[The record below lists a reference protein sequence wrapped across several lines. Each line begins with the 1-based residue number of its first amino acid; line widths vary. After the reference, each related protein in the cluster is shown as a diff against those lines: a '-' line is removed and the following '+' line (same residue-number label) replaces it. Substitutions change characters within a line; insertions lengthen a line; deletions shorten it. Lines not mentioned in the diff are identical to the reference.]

1 MRISFTVC
9 YLICAVFISFF
20 FISCHPVTISP
31 SSFED
36 VAESDGIDEI
46 SIKLDS
52 WGKTFFL
59 QAEFDS
65 DRDTYI
71 RPEDVVVLSGH
82 KRRKVRLCQRNS
94 SLPDSV
100 QHIVKGHNVMRIFSK
115 MTRRKSDTLSVS
127 VRLPDEDRIWEVLRF
142 VPANG
147 VYGYCFNGMK
157 AFGKDIGDE
166 GGQFRLS
173 VLYSSIS
180 PFWLSYDVFVE
191 PRKGVVDSMSK
202 QERQSWNHGI
212 QIMLDSLRT
221 DYDRQTY
228 TMKTGILHTPYY
240 GFRSNFGD
248 VDSLPVMKLIFE
260 RKDGGRI
267 ERTPDISLLPCGAI
281 MLDGSRVIGD
291 TIRVIGGRKAVK
303 TVSWGNE
310 NVIVMSERT
319 GRLNGVNK
327 GSDTQSAVPFHLTQY
342 GHILFFE
349 QPCAGYVLSL
359 LQNGVSV
366 YESEI
371 NEFYEKSIPL
381 SFSGT
386 YELRMTCG
394 DTVYEAEITF

>member
-1 MRISFTVC
+1 MRISFTDC
-9 YLICAVFISFF
+9 YLIWAVFISLLCN
-20 FISCHPVTISP
+20 SCHPVTISP

-36 VAESDGIDEI
+36 VAEADGIDEI

-221 DYDRQTY
+221 DYDRQTF
-228 TMKTGILHTPYY
+228 TMKGGIYHTPYY

-248 VDSLPVMKLIFE
+248 IDSLPVMTLIFE
-260 RKDGGRI
+260 RRDGRRI
-267 ERTPDISLLPCGAI
+267 ERTPDVSLLPCGAI
-281 MLDGSRVIGD
+281 MLDGGRVIDD
-291 TIRVIGGRKAVK
+291 TIRIVGGRKAVK
-303 TVSWGNE
+303 TGGWE
-310 NVIVMSERT
+310 DKNVIVMSEKT
-319 GRLNGVNK
+319 GRLKGVNK
-327 GSDTQSAVPFHLTQY
+327 ESDTRSAVPFHLIQY
-342 GHILFFE
+342 GHSLSFE
-349 QPCAGYVLSL
+349 QPCAGCILSL
-359 LQNGVSV
+359 LRNGVSV

-371 NEFYEKSIPL
+371 NEFDESSIPL

-386 YELRMTCG
+386 YELRVTCG
-394 DTVYEAEITF
+394 DAVYEAEITF

>member
-1 MRISFTVC
+1 MRISFTNY
-9 YLICAVFISFF
+9 YLIWAVFISLFF
-20 FISCHPVTISP
+20 NSCHPVTISP

-36 VAESDGIDEI
+36 VAGTDGIDNI

-65 DRDTYI
+65 DRNTYI
-71 RPEDVVVLSGH
+71 RPEDVVVLSGD

-115 MTRRKSDTLSVS
+115 MTGRKSDTLSVS

-147 VYGYCFNGMK
+147 VYGYWFNGMK
-157 AFGKDIGDE
+157 AFGKDVGGE
-166 GGQFRLS
+166 GGQYRLS

-180 PFWLSYDVFVE
+180 PFWLSYVVYVE
-191 PRKGVVDSMSK
+191 PRKGAVDAMSK

-212 QIMLDSLRT
+212 QIELDSLKT
-221 DYDRQTY
+221 DYDRQAY

-248 VDSLPVMKLIFE
+248 IDSLPVMILIFE

-267 ERTPDISLLPCGAI
+267 ERTPDVSLLPCGAI
-281 MLDGSRVIGD
+281 MLDGGRVIDD
-291 TIRVIGGRKAVK
+291 TIRVVGGRKAVK
-303 TVSWGNE
+303 TGGWEDE
-310 NVIVMSERT
+310 NVIVMSEKT
-319 GRLNGVNK
+319 GRLKGVNK
-327 GSDTQSAVPFHLTQY
+327 ESDTRSAVPFHLIQY
-342 GHILFFE
+342 GHSLSFE
-349 QPCAGYVLSL
+349 QPCAGCILSL
-359 LQNGVSV
+359 LRNGVSV

-371 NEFYEKSIPL
+371 NEFDESSIPL

-386 YELRMTCG
+386 YELRVTCG
-394 DTVYEAEITF
+394 DAVYEAEITF